1 MTRTLGLRLALLG
14 LMLLPLPGCDRQARP
29 APAPVS
35 AAQPA
40 VPPAA
45 APAPPPAPWPG
56 VTPGQAAETD
66 TPRLMARNYYVVFD
80 GSGSMREP
88 ACGSGQASK
97 IDAAK
102 RALAAFAAS
111 VPAEANLGLLVFD
124 HQGVHEAL
132 ALGPAQPGRFV
143 ELVNGVQAAGGT
155 PLRQSIQAAYHAL
168 TQQGRRQ
175 LGYGEYHLVVVTDG
189 EANSDQ
195 DPRDAV
201 AGLLQESPVVLHTI
215 GFCIGAQHSLNQ
227 PGRTLYLAAD
237 DPDALRRGLGEVLAE
252 APAFHAAGFGK

>member
-1 MTRTLGLRLALLG
+1 MTSRLGVRLALLG
-14 LMLLPLPGCDRQARP
+14 LVLWALAGCDRRAPPAPPLASVAQP
-29 APAPVS
+29 APAPT
-35 AAQPA
+35 
-40 VPPAA
+40 
-45 APAPPPAPWPG
+45 PPPAPWPG
-56 VTPGQAAETD
+56 VTPDQAPETD

-80 GSGSMREP
+80 GSGSMREQ

-111 VPAEANLGLLVFD
+111 VPADANLGLLVFD
-124 HQGVHEAL
+124 HQGVHEVL

-143 ELVNGVQAAGGT
+143 ELVHGVQAAGGT

-175 LGYGEYHLVVVTDG
+175 LGYGEYHLVVITDG
-189 EANSDQ
+189 EANEGQ

-201 AGLLQESPVVLHTI
+201 AELLRDSPVVLHTI
-215 GFCIGAQHSLNQ
+215 GFCIGDRHSLNQ

-237 DPDALRRGLGEVLAE
+237 NPEALSRGLGGVLAE
-252 APAFHAAGFGK
+252 APAFHAAGFDTPPK